1 VFNLAKVLIV
11 LQQCQLQVENLVI
24 IIKIVQTW
32 PNDPHMNFMPNNNK
46 KYYLKAKASLV
57 NDNYEL
63 IEETKYFENL
73 NMDSD

>member
-1 VFNLAKVLIV
+1 
-11 LQQCQLQVENLVI
+11 
-24 IIKIVQTW
+24 
-32 PNDPHMNFMPNNNK
+32 MNFMPNNNMK
-46 KYYLKAKASLV
+46 NYLKAKGSLV